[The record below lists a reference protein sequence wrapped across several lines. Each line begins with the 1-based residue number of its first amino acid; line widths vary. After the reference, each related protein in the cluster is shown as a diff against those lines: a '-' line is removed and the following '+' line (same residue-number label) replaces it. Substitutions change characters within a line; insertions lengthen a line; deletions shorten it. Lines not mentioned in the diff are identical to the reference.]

1 MHYAMGG
8 YGYRIHTSAKGNSSR
23 MTESAVEENLSP
35 QEEFARYSR
44 EELDQVSTGLREIG
58 LLVEQSQGE
67 VDKLAQR
74 NATITSHLHQIQAQ
88 FEVVPREDIRA
99 AYEQAQ
105 DTQQRLFTMRGQLEK
120 LQSDQTNLIRY
131 ESYLIRTLAMLETG
145 VAPVSVKPQLDTSE
159 STIQRV
165 IEAQENERRKIS
177 RLIHDGPAQALANF
191 ILQTE
196 IAMRLF
202 DIEPDQAREELNNLK
217 EAATSTF
224 SQVRDFIFDLR
235 PMMLDDL
242 GLIPTV
248 RRYVEAYKEKTGL
261 DIGLT
266 ITGSERRLESHLEVI
281 CFRALQEILGN
292 IRDHAQATQVKVFV
306 FLEEDEVRVTT
317 EDNGRGL
324 RGNFESDDSDF
335 ATGLR
340 EVREL
345 LSQLGG
351 EFRVESSPDEGT
363 KIALSIKT

>member
-1 MHYAMGG
+1 
-8 YGYRIHTSAKGNSSR
+8 
-23 MTESAVEENLSP
+23 MTETAAEETLSP
-35 QEEFARYSR
+35 QEEFARFSR
-44 EELDQVSTGLREIG
+44 EELEQVSTGLREIG

-88 FEVVPREDIRA
+88 FEVVPREDIKA

-120 LQSDQTNLIRY
+120 LQSDQTNLMRY
-131 ESYLIRTLAMLETG
+131 ESFLRRTLALIETG
-145 VAPVSVKPQLDTSE
+145 VTTTAAIPHLDVNESV
-159 STIQRV
+159 IQKV

-202 DIEPDQAREELNNLK
+202 DIEPDQARVELDNLK

-224 SQVRDFIFDLR
+224 AQVRDFIFDLR

-261 DIGLT
+261 DITLT
-266 ITGSERRLESHLEVI
+266 IAGSERRLESHIEVI

-292 IRDHAQATQVKVFV
+292 IRDHAQATQVKVAAY
-306 FLEEDEVRVTT
+306 LEDNEVRVTT

-324 RGNFESDDSDF
+324 RGDFETDDSDF

-351 EFRVESSPDEGT
+351 EFKVDSSPDEGT
-363 KIALSIKT
+363 KIAFSINT

>member
-1 MHYAMGG
+1 
-8 YGYRIHTSAKGNSSR
+8 
-23 MTESAVEENLSP
+23 MTDSISEESLNPL
-35 QEEFARYSR
+35 EEFTQYTR
-44 EELDQVSTGLREIG
+44 EELEQVSTGLREIG

-88 FEVVPREDIRA
+88 FEIVPREDIKS

-120 LQSDQTNLIRY
+120 LQSDQANLMRY
-131 ESYLIRTLAMLETG
+131 EDFLTRTLSVLELG
-145 VAPVSVKPQLDTSE
+145 VAPSSSKPIIDVND

-177 RLIHDGPAQALANF
+177 KLIHDGPAQALSNF

-196 IAMRLF
+196 IVMRLF
-202 DIEPDQAREELNNLK
+202 DVEPDRARDELTNLK
-217 EAATSTF
+217 ETATSTF

-261 DIGLT
+261 DISMV
-266 ITGSERRLESHLEVI
+266 ITGSERRLEQHREVV
-281 CFRALQEILGN
+281 CFRAVQEILGN
-292 IRDHAQATQVKVFV
+292 IRDHAQATQVK
-306 FLEEDEVRVTT
+306 LSIYLDDDEVRVTS

-324 RGNFESDDSDF
+324 RADFDTDESEYAS
-335 ATGLR
+335 GLR
-340 EVREL
+340 DVREL

-351 EFRVESSPDEGT
+351 EFKVESSPDEGT
-363 KIALSIKT
+363 KVALSMRV